1 MICFTRIP
9 LKDFIKKH
17 NPQEP
22 KKETIENFEKEINNL
37 LENAPK
43 QDDEEFQKNEINKF
57 LKNTYGY
64 DCNTYKKVDSA
75 IYVDGEVRVLIEVKA
90 LNNRNEFPKNR
101 ENPISK
107 AFCQMVLYF
116 LEEIEK
122 EKNNSLKH
130 TIICNAHEFFLFDCK
145 DLLFLKE
152 DKRIK
157 DFYKKCAKKEGTD
170 SSKPKFYKDLEQ
182 YLQEDFQGELRYTHF
197 NLSNY
202 DPKELPLIYQ
212 VLSQEV
218 LLKQRK
224 TLDANTLNKDFYEE
238 LLYILGLEEQNDKGK
253 ILIKPSRTQNSLS
266 AALKKKYENLD
277 DEEVMALLIA
287 WNNRILFLRL
297 LESLLISF
305 KHFEK
310 PFLTTENFKDFNAL
324 NTLFFEV
331 LAKKNSE
338 RSLNKE
344 DKILEKIPYLNS
356 SLFDQTPLELKGH
369 EIRLLENK
377 KLELY
382 QNSVLKKHE
391 NYQEKK
397 ELPLLKYLF
406 EFLRLYKFTTTPKDI
421 KDNTDTSESRLINPS
436 VLGLVFEKLNGYKE
450 GSFYTPSFITSYM
463 CKESI
468 TPIVLDKFN
477 AIYQWDCENL
487 KALREKIDRNFSNEK
502 AKEYLNT
509 LLTLRICDPAV
520 GSGHFLVSAL
530 NEMVLIAYE
539 LGLIAS
545 LYRHELRLENDEII
559 IHHAQTG
566 EIFNYKKPH
575 SENDPHHQ
583 IQKELFELKKD
594 IIENCL
600 FGVDI
605 NPNSCEIT
613 KLRLWIELLKYSYYI
628 FEKGKNTNNLETLPN
643 IDINIK
649 CANSLVSRFALK
661 DKALLKTEKNKNLEY
676 YIAEY
681 KELVKIYKD
690 PKILESLTRPI
701 KDSNAVR
708 KYAKERLYQELAQNP
723 NKDFKKALNDRIE
736 KIKEAFKLTLEPPQ
750 KELKFKKFLKEHLE
764 LYGKS
769 ILEEANDNGLELEA
783 LALEKKMAHEG
794 LFHDYTPYPKLDKTD
809 KVVGLEHFNR
819 YVLTSYKDLQDENER
834 YANALEWRFEFP
846 EVLNDE
852 GDFLGFDCIIGNPPY
867 IRQEHIKDLKPLLQ
881 KQYQDFYNSTADIYT
896 YFFALAYHLLK
907 EKGFNAFITSNKYAR
922 AKYGAK
928 LRELLL
934 KKTTLVSY
942 MELNALKVFESAAV
956 DTSIMSFI
964 KQTPPKES
972 DFEYYEP
979 TPNDKDD
986 LKSTP
991 HLPMKQNAL
1000 STESFIFANA
1010 TLLDLRDKI
1019 ESVGTPLKDWDIQIN
1034 YGIKTGANEAFIIP
1048 TEKREEILK
1057 NCDDAQKDER
1067 GMSERERTKEL
1078 IKPILRGKDIKR
1090 YSYEWADLWVI
1101 IAKFGSHEFLEVE
1114 YPTIYN
1120 HLLQYK
1126 DQLEQRGQCRYSRGP
1141 QNSNKPY
1148 PGQHHWLELDNNPKD
1163 SYLQDFEKEKIVY
1176 GEIVQEPRFYLDNG
1190 ECELGVFYAEATSF
1204 ILTGEHLRY
1213 LLGMLHSKLIT
1224 FAFKTFYAG
1233 GGLGES
1239 GYRYKKAFIERLP
1252 IPQITEKNQE
1262 LADKIT
1268 DGAKQILALKAKDP
1282 KANTQ
1287 GLEKEIDALVYQLY
1301 HLTDEEI
1308 KTIENGQ

>member
-1 MICFTRIP
+1 MIKFAHIP
-9 LKDFIKKH
+9 LKDFIKKY

-22 KKETIENFEKEINNL
+22 KKETIENFEKEINSL
-37 LENAPK
+37 LENAK
-43 QDDEEFQKNEINKF
+43 RQDDEEFQKNEINEF

-64 DCNTYKKVDSA
+64 KCNTNKKVDSA

-90 LNNRNEFPKNR
+90 LNNRNEFPKDR
-101 ENPISK
+101 ENPLSK
-107 AFCQMVLYF
+107 ALCQMVFYF
-116 LEEIEK
+116 LEEIEN
-122 EKNNSLKH
+122 NNSLKH
-130 TIICNAHEFFLFDCK
+130 AIICNMHEFFLFDCK

-157 DFYKKCAKKEGTD
+157 KLHKNCASKEGTD
-170 SSKPKFYKDLEQ
+170 HKTKRFYSDLEE
-182 YLQEDFQGELRYTHF
+182 YLKKDFEGELRYTHF
-197 NLSNY
+197 NLSSY
-202 DPKELPLIYQ
+202 DPKEELPLIYQ
-212 VLSQEV
+212 VLSHEV
-218 LLKQRK
+218 LLKQKK

-253 ILIKPSRTQNSLS
+253 ILIKPSHTKNSLS
-266 AALKKKYENLD
+266 DALKKCYNNLD

-297 LESLLISF
+297 LESLLFSF

-310 PFLTTENFKDFNAL
+310 TFLTTDNFKTFNDL

-331 LAKKNSE
+331 LAKKNNE
-338 RSLNKE
+338 RLKENKE
-344 DKILEKIPYLNS
+344 GEILGKIPYLNS
-356 SLFDQTPLELKGH
+356 SLFDKTPLELKGY
-369 EIRLLENK
+369 EIKLLDNK
-377 KLELY
+377 KLEIY
-382 QNSVLKKHE
+382 KNSVLKKHE
-391 NYQEKK
+391 DYQKQK
-397 ELPLLKYLF
+397 DLKPLPLLKYLF
-406 EFLRLYKFTTTPKDI
+406 EFLHAYDFTTTPKDI
-421 KDNTDTSESRLINPS
+421 KDNKNTSESCLINPS

-463 CKESI
+463 CSESI

-487 KALREKIDRNFSNEK
+487 EALKGKIDRNFSDQK

-509 LLTLRICDPAV
+509 LLTLRVCDPAV

-530 NEMVLIAYE
+530 NEMVLIAFK

-545 LYRHELRLENDEII
+545 LYRHSLRLENDEII
-559 IHHAQTG
+559 IQHTQTG
-566 EIFNYKKPH
+566 EVFNYTKAY
-575 SENDPHHQ
+575 SENDPHHH
-583 IQKELFELKKD
+583 IQKELFELKKS

-628 FEKGKNTNNLETLPN
+628 FEEGKNTNALETLPN

-649 CANSLVSRFALK
+649 CGNSLIFNFPLNSKLTIGQTLEFS
-661 DKALLKTEKNKNLEY
+661 KNLKAE
-676 YIAEY
+676 IKEY
-681 KELVKIYKD
+681 KNSVMFYKEGLGEKA
-690 PKILESLTRPI
+690 KILQNIAKLKSLIINYFIEQHQAKRHLKESLKAFISEYGDGIFDISTAFGMEMLKIARR
-701 KDSNAVR
+701 KDSNYKFVPTLTKKQPSPIGVEA
-708 KYAKERLYQELAQNP
+708 
-723 NKDFKKALNDRIE
+723 NKLLI
-736 KIKEAFKLTLEPPQ
+736 KIKECYETLEN
-750 KELKFKKFLKEHLE
+750 LKN
-764 LYGKS
+764 S
-769 ILEEANDNGLELEA
+769 
-783 LALEKKMAHEG
+783 
-794 LFHDYTPYPKLDKTD
+794 KT
-809 KVVGLEHFNR
+809 
-819 YVLTSYKDLQDENER
+819 
-834 YANALEWRFEFP
+834 LEWRFEFP
-846 EVLNDE
+846 EVLDDE

-867 IRQEHIKDLKPLLQ
+867 IRQEHIKDLKPLLE

-896 YFFALAYHLLK
+896 YFFALSYRLLK

-922 AKYGAK
+922 ARYGTK

-934 KKTTLVSY
+934 KTTIVSY

-972 DFEYYEP
+972 EFKYYEP

-986 LKSTP
+986 LKNTP
-991 HLPMKQNAL
+991 FLPMKQNAL

-1010 TLLDLRDKI
+1010 TLLDLRDKM

-1048 TEKREEILK
+1048 TEKREEILNACK
-1057 NCDDAQKDER
+1057 TQEER
-1067 GMSERERTKEL
+1067 KRTEAL

-1090 YSYEWADLWVI
+1090 YSYEWAGEWI
-1101 IAKFGSHEFLEVE
+1101 INTHNGYTSNLKSKIPPIDIEKYPATKVHLDAHWDTIATRCDQGDTPYHLRNCAYLE
-1114 YPTIYN
+1114 
-1120 HLLQYK
+1120 
-1126 DQLEQRGQCRYSRGP
+1126 
-1141 QNSNKPY
+1141 
-1148 PGQHHWLELDNNPKD
+1148 
-1163 SYLQDFEKEKIVY
+1163 DFEKEKIVY

-1190 ECELGVFYAEATSF
+1190 ECQLGYFYAEATSF
-1204 ILTGEHLRY
+1204 ILTGEHLCY

-1224 FAFKTFYAG
+1224 FAFKAFYAG

-1252 IPQITEKNQE
+1252 IPKITPQNQK
-1262 LADKIT
+1262 LAHKIT
-1268 DGAKQILALKAKDP
+1268 DCTEAILEAKEKDP

-1287 GLEKEIDALVYQLY
+1287 RLEKEIDALVYQLY
-1301 HLTDEEI
+1301 NLTDEEI
-1308 KTIENGQ
+1308 KIIEEGQEIKS

>member
-1 MICFTRIP
+1 MMSFTRIP
-9 LKDFIKKH
+9 LKDFIKKY

-22 KKETIENFEKEINNL
+22 KKETIENFEKEINSL
-37 LENAPK
+37 LENAPR

-57 LKNTYGY
+57 LKNAYGY

-101 ENPISK
+101 ENPLSK

-116 LEEIEK
+116 LEETE
-122 EKNNSLKH
+122 ENNSLKH
-130 TIICNAHEFFLFDCK
+130 AIICNVHEFFLFDCK
-145 DLLFLKE
+145 DFRALFQNH
-152 DKRIK
+152 KRITK
-157 DFYKKCAKKEGTD
+157 LHKNCAKKEGTD
-170 SSKPKFYKDLEQ
+170 PSTKRFYSDLEE
-182 YLQEDFQGELRYTHF
+182 YLKKDFQGELRYTYF
-197 NLSNY
+197 NLN
-202 DPKELPLIYQ
+202 DDFKELPLIYQ
-212 VLSQEV
+212 ALSQEV
-218 LLKQRK
+218 LLKQKK

-238 LLYILGLEEQNDKGK
+238 LLYILGLEEQNEKGK

-266 AALKKKYENLD
+266 AALKEKYKNLD

-305 KHFEK
+305 KHFGDR
-310 PFLTTENFKDFNAL
+310 FLTTENFKDFNAL

-338 RSLNKE
+338 RLKEIKE

-356 SLFDQTPLELKGH
+356 SLFDKTPLELKGY
-369 EIRLLENK
+369 EIKLLDNK
-377 KLELY
+377 KLEIY
-382 QNSVLKKHE
+382 KNSVLKKD
-391 NYQEKK
+391 NPKQEP
-397 ELPLLKYLF
+397 LPLLKYLF
-406 EFLRLYKFTTTPKDI
+406 EFLRVYDFTTTPKDI
-421 KDNTDTSESRLINPS
+421 KDNTNTSESRLINPS

-468 TPIVLDKFN
+468 TPIVRDKFN

-502 AKEYLNT
+502 AKECLNT

-545 LYRHELRLENDEII
+545 LYRHDLKLENDEII
-559 IHHAQTG
+559 IHTP
-566 EIFNYKKPH
+566 ENKVFNYTIPH
-575 SENDPHHQ
+575 SENDPHHH

-628 FEKGKNTNNLETLPN
+628 FEKGKNTNALETLPN

-649 CANSLVSRFALK
+649 CANSLISRFNLNDDLK
-661 DKALLKTEKNKNLEY
+661 KIPNIKQK
-676 YIAEY
+676 IQEY
-681 KELVKIYKD
+681 KDLVAQYKD
-690 PKILESLTRPI
+690 PNPLFPLNKADLINKIQDLKNTFSLTL
-701 KDSNAVR
+701 KDPKTKV
-708 KYAKERLYQELAQNP
+708 ELE
-723 NKDFKKALNDRIE
+723 KAIE
-736 KIKEAFKLTLEPPQ
+736 KHIKKYNDFALDDKSLLDGLNYFIPSLFGTPKLSPKEEEEAFAS
-750 KELKFKKFLKEHLE
+750 
-764 LYGKS
+764 YGR
-769 ILEEANDNGLELEA
+769 IRA
-783 LALEKKMAHEG
+783 LRK
-794 LFHDYTPYPKLDKTD
+794 KLDD
-809 KVVGLEHFNR
+809 ALSGRE
-819 YVLTSYKDLQDENER
+819 YQ
-834 YANALEWRFEFP
+834 NAFEWRFEFP

-881 KQYQDFYNSTADIYT
+881 KQYQDFYNSSSDIYT

-907 EKGFNAFITSNKYAR
+907 EKGFSAFITSNKYAR
-922 AKYGAK
+922 AKYGTK

-956 DTSIMSFI
+956 DTSIMNFI
-964 KQTPPKES
+964 KQPPPKES
-972 DFEYYEP
+972 VFNYYEP

-991 HLPMKQNAL
+991 YLTMKQNAL
-1000 STESFIFANA
+1000 STESFIFTNA
-1010 TLLDLRDKI
+1010 TLLDLREKI
-1019 ESVGTPLKDWDIQIN
+1019 EQSGTPLKDWDIQIN

-1048 TEKREEILK
+1048 TEKRDEILNACK
-1057 NCDDAQKDER
+1057 TQE
-1067 GMSERERTKEL
+1067 ERERTEGL

-1101 IAKFGSHEFLEVE
+1101 FIPWHFPNTGSPKDMEQNEKDFSIH
-1114 YPTIYN
+1114 YPIIYA
-1120 HLLQYK
+1120 HLLSHK
-1126 DQLEQRGQCRYSRGP
+1126 DELLKRNKDETGKRYEWYCLQR
-1141 QNSNKPY
+1141 
-1148 PGQHHWLELDNNPKD
+1148 WAA
-1163 SYLQDFEKEKIVY
+1163 SYYQDFEKEKIVY

-1190 ECELGVFYAEATSF
+1190 ECELGYFYAEATSF

-1252 IPQITEKNQE
+1252 IP
-1262 LADKIT
+1262 KIT
-1268 DGAKQILALKAKDP
+1268 ALVEQILALKEKDP

-1287 GLEKEIDALVYQLY
+1287 RLEKEIDALVYQLY

>member
-1 MICFTRIP
+1 MIRFARIP

-22 KKETIENFEKEINNL
+22 KKETIENFEKEINSL
-37 LENAPK
+37 LENAK
-43 QDDEEFQKNEINKF
+43 RKDDEEFQKNEINKF
-57 LKNTYGY
+57 LKNAYGY
-64 DCNTYKKVDSA
+64 DCNTYENVDSV
-75 IYVDGEVRVLIEVKA
+75 IYVDKEVRVLIEVKA
-90 LNNRNEFPKNR
+90 LDNKTEFPKNR
-101 ENPISK
+101 ENPLSK
-107 AFCQMVLYF
+107 AFCQMVFYF
-116 LEEIEK
+116 LKEIEN
-122 EKNNSLKH
+122 NNSLKH
-130 TIICNAHEFFLFDCK
+130 AIICNAHEFFLFDCK
-145 DLLFLKE
+145 DLLFLNE

-197 NLSNY
+197 NLS
-202 DPKELPLIYQ
+202 DDFKEFPLIYQ
-212 VLSQEV
+212 VLSHEV
-218 LLKQRK
+218 LLKQKK

-253 ILIKPSRTQNSLS
+253 ILIKPSRTKNSLS
-266 AALKKKYENLD
+266 DALKKKYNNLD

-305 KHFEK
+305 EHFEK

-338 RSLNKE
+338 RLKEIKE
-344 DKILEKIPYLNS
+344 DKILGKIPYLNS
-356 SLFDQTPLELKGH
+356 SLFDKTPLELKGH
-369 EIRLLENK
+369 EIKWLDNYSLEIYPK
-377 KLELY
+377 
-382 QNSVLKKHE
+382 SVLKKDKRYK
-391 NYQEKK
+391 NKK
-397 ELPLLKYLF
+397 DLPLLEYLF
-406 EFLRLYKFTTTPKDI
+406 EFLHAYKFTTTPKDI
-421 KDNTDTSESRLINPS
+421 KDNTDTSESGLINPS

-477 AIYQWDCENL
+477 QKYNIECEKL
-487 KALREKIDRNFSNEK
+487 KELKNYLKNDSYKEDKR
-502 AKEYLNT
+502 KEYLQL
-509 LLTLRICDPAV
+509 LLTLRVCDPAV

-530 NEMVLIAYE
+530 NEMVWIAYE

-545 LYRHELRLENDEII
+545 LHRYDLKLENDEII
-559 IHHAQTG
+559 IHHAPTG

-583 IQKELFELKKD
+583 IQKELFELKKS

-628 FEKGKNTNNLETLPN
+628 FEKGKNTNALETLPN

-649 CANSLVSRFALK
+649 CANSLISRFNLNDDLK
-661 DKALLKTEKNKNLEY
+661 KIPNIKKK
-676 YIAEY
+676 IQEY
-681 KELVKIYKD
+681 KDLVAQYKD
-690 PKILESLTRPI
+690 PNPLYPLNKTDLINKIQDLKNTFSLTL
-701 KDSNAVR
+701 KDPKTKA
-708 KYAKERLYQELAQNP
+708 ELE
-723 NKDFKKALNDRIE
+723 KAIE
-736 KIKEAFKLTLEPPQ
+736 KHIKKYNFFALDDKSLLDGLNYFIPNLFGTLKLSPKEEEEAFAS
-750 KELKFKKFLKEHLE
+750 
-764 LYGKS
+764 YGR
-769 ILEEANDNGLELEA
+769 IRA
-783 LALEKKMAHEG
+783 LRK
-794 LFHDYTPYPKLDKTD
+794 KLDD
-809 KVVGLEHFNR
+809 ALSDRE
-819 YVLTSYKDLQDENER
+819 YQ
-834 YANALEWRFEFP
+834 NAFEWRFEFP
-846 EVLNDE
+846 EVLDDE

-867 IRQEHIKDLKPLLQ
+867 IRQEQIKDLKPLLE

-896 YFFALAYHLLK
+896 YFFALSFHLLK
-907 EKGFNAFITSNKYAR
+907 EKGFSAFITSNKYAR

-928 LRELLL
+928 LREWLL
-934 KKTTLVSY
+934 KKTTIVSY
-942 MELNALKVFESAAV
+942 MELNALKVFESATV
-956 DTSIMSFI
+956 DTSIISFI

-972 DFEYYEP
+972 SFNYYEP

-991 HLPMKQNAL
+991 YLLMKQNTL

-1010 TLLDLRDKI
+1010 ALLDLRDKI
-1019 ESVGTPLKDWDIQIN
+1019 ESIGTPLKDWDIQI
-1034 YGIKTGANEAFIIP
+1034 YRGILTGANEAFIIT
-1048 TEKREEILK
+1048 TEKRDAILNACKTQEERK
-1057 NCDDAQKDER
+1057 
-1067 GMSERERTKEL
+1067 RTEAL

-1090 YSYEWADLWVI
+1090 YSYEWADLWLI
-1101 IAKFGSHEFLEVE
+1101 NTHNGYTSNLKSKIPPIDIEKYPATKAHLDSHYDTIATRCDQGDTPYHLRNCAYLE
-1114 YPTIYN
+1114 
-1120 HLLQYK
+1120 
-1126 DQLEQRGQCRYSRGP
+1126 
-1141 QNSNKPY
+1141 
-1148 PGQHHWLELDNNPKD
+1148 
-1163 SYLQDFEKEKIVY
+1163 DFEKEKIVY

-1190 ECELGVFYAEATSF
+1190 ECELGYFYAEATSF

-1268 DGAKQILALKAKDP
+1268 DGAKQILALKEKDP

-1287 GLEKEIDALVYQLY
+1287 KLEKEIDALVYQFY

-1308 KTIENGQ
+1308 KIIENGQ

>member
-1 MICFTRIP
+1 MIRFTHIS

-22 KKETIENFEKEINNL
+22 KKETIENFEKEINSL
-37 LENAPK
+37 LENAK
-43 QDDEEFQKNEINKF
+43 GQDYEESQKSKINEF
-57 LKNTYGY
+57 LKNTYSYEY
-64 DCNTYKKVDSA
+64 DIYEKVDSA
-75 IYVDGEVRVLIEVKA
+75 IYVDGKVWVLIEVKA
-90 LNNRNEFPKNR
+90 LNNRNEFPKDR
-101 ENPISK
+101 ENPLSK
-107 AFCQMVLYF
+107 AFCQMVFYF
-116 LEEIEK
+116 LNAIEN
-122 EKNNSLKH
+122 NNSLKH
-130 TIICNAHEFFLFDCK
+130 AIICNAHEFFLFDCK
-145 DLLFLKE
+145 DLLFLSK
-152 DKRIK
+152 DKRITK
-157 DFYKKCAKKEGTD
+157 LHEDCTKKEGTD
-170 SSKPKFYKDLEQ
+170 PSTKRFYSDLEE
-182 YLQEDFQGELRYTHF
+182 YLKKDFEGELPYTHF
-197 NLSNY
+197 NLSSY

-212 VLSQEV
+212 VLSHEV
-218 LLKQRK
+218 LLKQKK

-266 AALKKKYENLD
+266 DALKEQYTDLD

-305 KHFEK
+305 KHFENEK
-310 PFLTTENFKDFNAL
+310 PFLTTENFENFNDL

-344 DKILEKIPYLNS
+344 DKILDKIPYLNS
-356 SLFDQTPLELKGH
+356 SLFDKTPLELKGH
-369 EIRLLENK
+369 EIKLLDNK
-377 KLELY
+377 KLEIY
-382 QNSVLKKHE
+382 KNSVLKKHD
-391 NYQEKK
+391 YQKEKD
-397 ELPLLKYLF
+397 LPLLKYLF
-406 EFLRLYKFTTTPKDI
+406 EFLRVYKFTTTPKDI
-421 KDNTDTSESRLINPS
+421 KDNTDTSESYLINPS

-487 KALREKIDRNFSNEK
+487 KALREKIDRNFSAQK
-502 AKEYLNT
+502 AKEYLQL
-509 LLTLRICDPAV
+509 LLTLRVCDPAV

-530 NEMVLIAYE
+530 NEMVLIAYK

-559 IHHAQTG
+559 IHTP
-566 EIFNYKKPH
+566 ENKVFNYTIPH

-628 FEKGKNTNNLETLPN
+628 FENGKNTNNLETLPN

-649 CANSLVSRFALK
+649 CANSLISRFNLNDDLK
-661 DKALLKTEKNKNLEY
+661 KIPNIKQK
-676 YIAEY
+676 IQEY
-681 KELVKIYKD
+681 KDLVAQYKD
-690 PKILESLTRPI
+690 PNPLYPLNKQDLINKIQDLKNTFSLTL
-701 KDSNAVR
+701 KDPKTKA
-708 KYAKERLYQELAQNP
+708 ELE
-723 NKDFKKALNDRIE
+723 KAIE
-736 KIKEAFKLTLEPPQ
+736 KHIKKYNFFALDDKSLLDGLDYVIPSLFGTPKLSPKEEEEAFAS
-750 KELKFKKFLKEHLE
+750 
-764 LYGKS
+764 YGR
-769 ILEEANDNGLELEA
+769 IRA
-783 LALEKKMAHEG
+783 LRK
-794 LFHDYTPYPKLDKTD
+794 KLDD
-809 KVVGLEHFNR
+809 ALSGRE
-819 YVLTSYKDLQDENER
+819 YQ
-834 YANALEWRFEFP
+834 NAFEWRFEFP
-846 EVLNDE
+846 EVLDDE
-852 GDFLGFDCIIGNPPY
+852 GDFSGFDCIIGNPPY

-881 KQYQDFYNSTADIYT
+881 KQYQDFYNSSSDIYT

-907 EKGFNAFITSNKYAR
+907 EKGFSAFITSNKYAR

-942 MELNALKVFESAAV
+942 MELNALKVFESATV
-956 DTSIMSFI
+956 DTSIIHFI
-964 KQTPPKES
+964 KQPPLKES
-972 DFEYYEP
+972 VFNYYEP
-979 TPNDKDD
+979 TENDKDD

-991 HLPMKQNAL
+991 HLSMKQNAL
-1000 STESFIFANA
+1000 STESFIFANT

-1019 ESVGTPLKDWDIQIN
+1019 ENIGTPLKDWGIQI
-1034 YGIKTGANEAFIIP
+1034 YRGILTGANEAFIIP
-1048 TEKREEILK
+1048 TEKRDAILNACK
-1057 NCDDAQKDER
+1057 TQE
-1067 GMSERERTKEL
+1067 ERERTEGL

-1090 YSYEWADLWVI
+1090 YSYEWAHLWVI
-1101 IAKFGSHEFLEVE
+1101 NTHNGYTSATKSKIPPIDIEKYPATKAHLDSHYDTIATRCDQGDTPYHLRNCAYLE
-1114 YPTIYN
+1114 
-1120 HLLQYK
+1120 
-1126 DQLEQRGQCRYSRGP
+1126 
-1141 QNSNKPY
+1141 
-1148 PGQHHWLELDNNPKD
+1148 
-1163 SYLQDFEKEKIVY
+1163 DFEKEKIVY
-1176 GEIVQEPRFYLDNG
+1176 PCIMAKEPCFVYEEKG
-1190 ECELGVFYAEATSF
+1190 FYAPAPAN
-1204 ILTGEHLRY
+1204 IITGDKIEIKY
-1213 LLGMLHSKLIT
+1213 ITALLNSKCIY
-1224 FAFKTFYAG
+1224 FAMRKFYMG
-1233 GGLGES
+1233 GGIEGEL
-1239 GYRYKKAFIERLP
+1239 KTNNLEKIP
-1252 IPQITEKNQE
+1252 IPKITPKNQE

-1268 DGAKQILALKAKDP
+1268 ALVDKILQAKAKDP

-1301 HLTDEEI
+1301 NLTDEEI

>member
-1 MICFTRIP
+1 MDYKKLDLPNTNYPNKEQLKAFETAFNAFLETNPQENENHHNDAFNDLLKGVFKYKVKPTEKIDSAILNENNEVEVIIEFKALKNPNEFIKKGDLNVKAFHESLLYYLTEREEGNNNLKHLILATIKELYIIDANEFEVFNKDKEIKKAFENCHDKKGNDSRTKAFYDACQKRLNELDHSLKYHYIP
-9 LKDFIKKH
+9 LK
-17 NPQEP
+17 
-22 KKETIENFEKEINNL
+22 KENL
-37 LENAPK
+37 A
-43 QDDEEFQKNEINKF
+43 
-57 LKNTYGY
+57 
-64 DCNTYKKVDSA
+64 
-75 IYVDGEVRVLIEVKA
+75 
-90 LNNRNEFPKNR
+90 
-101 ENPISK
+101 
-107 AFCQMVLYF
+107 
-116 LEEIEK
+116 
-122 EKNNSLKH
+122 
-130 TIICNAHEFFLFDCK
+130 
-145 DLLFLKE
+145 
-152 DKRIK
+152 
-157 DFYKKCAKKEGTD
+157 
-170 SSKPKFYKDLEQ
+170 
-182 YLQEDFQGELRYTHF
+182 
-197 NLSNY
+197 
-202 DPKELPLIYQ
+202 LIYQ
-212 VLSQEV
+212 ALSPNF
-218 LLKQRK
+218 LLKIPK
-224 TLDANTLNKDFYEE
+224 YSDANTLNKDFYEE
-238 LLYILGLEEQNDKGK
+238 LLYILGLEEKNEKGK

-266 AALKKKYENLD
+266 DALKCSYNNLD

-310 PFLTTENFKDFNAL
+310 PFLTTENFKTFNAL

-356 SLFDQTPLELKGH
+356 SLFDKTPLELKGY
-369 EIRLLENK
+369 EIKLLDNK
-377 KLELY
+377 KLEIY
-382 QNSVLKKHE
+382 KNSVLKKHE
-391 NYQEKK
+391 DYLKEKA
-397 ELPLLKYLF
+397 LPLLKYLF
-406 EFLRLYKFTTTPKDI
+406 EFLRVYDFTTTPKDI
-421 KDNTDTSESRLINPS
+421 KDNQNTSESRLINPS

-468 TPIVLDKFN
+468 KTIVLDKFN
-477 AIYQWDCENL
+477 QTYKIECDNL
-487 KALREKIDRNFSNEK
+487 KELKNYLKNSYKEDKR
-502 AKEYLNT
+502 KEYLQL
-509 LLTLRICDPAV
+509 LLTLRVCDPAV

-530 NEMVLIAYE
+530 NEMVWIAYK

-545 LYRHELRLENDEII
+545 LYRHDLKLENDEII
-559 IHHAQTG
+559 IHTP
-566 EIFNYKKPH
+566 ENKIFNYTIPH
-575 SENDPHHQ
+575 SENDPHHH

-628 FEKGKNTNNLETLPN
+628 FEKGKNTNALETLPN

-649 CANSLVSRFALK
+649 CGNSLISRFALK

-769 ILEEANDNGLELEA
+769 ILEEIDYNGLELEA

-809 KVVGLEHFNR
+809 KVVGLEHFNL

-896 YFFALAYHLLK
+896 YFFALSFHLLK
-907 EKGFNAFITSNKYAR
+907 EKGFSAFITSNKYAR

-928 LRELLL
+928 LREWLL
-934 KKTTLVSY
+934 KKTTIVSY
-942 MELNALKVFESAAV
+942 MELNALKVFESATV
-956 DTSIMSFI
+956 DTSIMNFI

-972 DFEYYEP
+972 DFKYYEP
-979 TPNDKDD
+979 TENDKDD
-986 LKSTP
+986 LKNAHS
-991 HLPMKQNAL
+991 LLMKQNAL

-1010 TLLDLRDKI
+1010 ALLDLRDKI
-1019 ESVGTPLKDWDIQIN
+1019 ESVGTPLRDWDIQIN

-1048 TEKREEILK
+1048 TEKRDAILNACK
-1057 NCDDAQKDER
+1057 TQE
-1067 GMSERERTKEL
+1067 ERERTERL

-1090 YSYEWADLWVI
+1090 YSYEWAHLWVI
-1101 IAKFGSHEFLEVE
+1101 NTHNGYTSALKSKIPPIDIEKYPATKAYLDSHLDTIVTRCDQGDTPYHLRNCAYLE
-1114 YPTIYN
+1114 
-1120 HLLQYK
+1120 
-1126 DQLEQRGQCRYSRGP
+1126 
-1141 QNSNKPY
+1141 
-1148 PGQHHWLELDNNPKD
+1148 
-1163 SYLQDFEKEKIVY
+1163 DFEKEKIVY

-1190 ECELGVFYAEATSF
+1190 ECELGYFYAEATSF

-1252 IPQITEKNQE
+1252 IPQITPKNQE
-1262 LADKIT
+1262 LAHKIT
-1268 DGAKQILALKAKDP
+1268 DGAKQILALKEKDP

-1287 GLEKEIDALVYQLY
+1287 KLEKEIDALVYQLY

-1308 KTIENGQ
+1308 KIIENGQ

>member
-1 MICFTRIP
+1 MMSFTRIL
-9 LKDFIKKH
+9 LKDFIKKY
-17 NPQEP
+17 NPP
-22 KKETIENFEKEINNL
+22 TPTTETIEKFEKEINSL
-37 LENAPK
+37 LENAPR
-43 QDDEEFQKNEINKF
+43 QDDEEFQKNEINSF

-64 DCNTYKKVDSA
+64 RCNTHKKVDSA
-75 IYVDGEVRVLIEVKA
+75 IYVDKEVQVLIEVKA
-90 LNNRNEFPKNR
+90 LNKKTEFPKNK
-101 ENPISK
+101 ENPLSK

-116 LEEIEK
+116 LEERKK

-145 DLLFLKE
+145 DLLFLNE

-157 DFYKKCAKKEGTD
+157 KFYKNYAQKEGTD
-170 SSKPKFYKDLEQ
+170 SSKPQFYEDLEQ
-182 YLQEDFQGELRYTHF
+182 YLKEDFQGKLRYAYF
-197 NLSNY
+197 NLN
-202 DPKELPLIYQ
+202 DDFKELPLIYQ

-218 LLKQRK
+218 LLKQKK

-238 LLYILGLEEQNDKGK
+238 LLYILGLEEKNEKGK
-253 ILIKPSRTQNSLS
+253 TLIKPSRTQNSLS
-266 AALKKKYENLD
+266 YALKEQYKNLD

-305 KHFEK
+305 EHFEK
-310 PFLTTENFKDFNAL
+310 EKSFLTTDNFKDFNAL

-331 LAKKNSE
+331 LAKKNNERLSE
-338 RSLNKE
+338 IKE
-344 DKILEKIPYLNS
+344 DKILQKIPYLNS
-356 SLFDQTPLELKGH
+356 SLFDKTPLELKGH
-369 EIRLLENK
+369 EIKSLDNYPLEIYPK
-377 KLELY
+377 
-382 QNSVLKKHE
+382 SVLKKHE
-391 NYQEKK
+391 DYQKEKA
-397 ELPLLKYLF
+397 LPLLEYLF
-406 EFLRLYKFTTTPKDI
+406 EFLRLYDFTTTPKDI
-421 KDNTDTSESRLINPS
+421 KDNINTSESCLINPS

-477 AIYQWDCENL
+477 QTYKIECDNL
-487 KALREKIDRNFSNEK
+487 KELKNYLKSYKEDKR
-502 AKEYLNT
+502 KEYLQL
-509 LLTLRICDPAV
+509 LLTLRVCDPAV

-545 LYRHELRLENDEII
+545 LYACDLRLENDEII
-559 IHHAQTG
+559 IHTP
-566 EIFNYKKPH
+566 ENKIFNYTIPLR
-575 SENDPHHQ
+575 ENDPHHQ

-649 CANSLVSRFALK
+649 CGNSLISRFNLNDDLK
-661 DKALLKTEKNKNLEY
+661 KIPNIKKK
-676 YIAEY
+676 IQEY
-681 KELVKIYKD
+681 KDLVAQYKD
-690 PKILESLTRPI
+690 PNPLYPLNKQDLINKIQDLKNTFSLTL
-701 KDSNAVR
+701 KDPKTKA
-708 KYAKERLYQELAQNP
+708 ELE
-723 NKDFKKALNDRIE
+723 KAIE
-736 KIKEAFKLTLEPPQ
+736 KHIKKYNFFALDDKSLLDGLDMGVRVKNLFGTPKLSPKEEEEAFAS
-750 KELKFKKFLKEHLE
+750 
-764 LYGKS
+764 YGR
-769 ILEEANDNGLELEA
+769 IRA
-783 LALEKKMAHEG
+783 LRK
-794 LFHDYTPYPKLDKTD
+794 KLDD
-809 KVVGLEHFNR
+809 ALSGGE
-819 YVLTSYKDLQDENER
+819 YQ
-834 YANALEWRFEFP
+834 NAFEWRFEFP

-867 IRQEHIKDLKPLLQ
+867 IRQEQIKDIKPLLE
-881 KQYQDFYNSTADIYT
+881 KQYQNFYNSTADIYT
-896 YFFALAYHLLK
+896 YFFALSYHLLK

-928 LRELLL
+928 LRGLLL

-956 DTSIMSFI
+956 DTSIIHFI
-964 KQTPPKES
+964 KQAPLKES
-972 DFEYYEP
+972 DFKYYEP
-979 TPNDKDD
+979 TENNKEN
-986 LKSTP
+986 LKNTP
-991 HLPMKQNAL
+991 SFLMRQNAL
-1000 STESFIFANA
+1000 STESFIFANT

-1019 ESVGTPLKDWDIQIN
+1019 ESVGTPLKDWNIQI
-1034 YGIKTGANEAFIIP
+1034 YRGILTGANEAFIIP
-1048 TEKREEILK
+1048 TEKRDEILK
-1057 NCDDAQKDER
+1057 NCDDLQKDER
-1067 GMSERERTKEL
+1067 GMSERERTIEL

-1090 YSYEWADLWVI
+1090 YSYEWAGEWVI
-1101 IAKFGSHEFLEVE
+1101 NTHNGYTSAFKSKIPPIDIEKYPALKAHLDSHHDAIVTRSDQGDTPYHLRNCAYLE
-1114 YPTIYN
+1114 
-1120 HLLQYK
+1120 
-1126 DQLEQRGQCRYSRGP
+1126 
-1141 QNSNKPY
+1141 
-1148 PGQHHWLELDNNPKD
+1148 
-1163 SYLQDFEKEKIVY
+1163 DFEKEKIVY

-1190 ECELGVFYAEATSF
+1190 ECGLGYFYAEATSF

-1252 IPQITEKNQE
+1252 IPKITEKNQE
-1262 LADKIT
+1262 LADKIIALV
-1268 DGAKQILALKAKDP
+1268 DKILQAKEKDP

-1287 GLEKEIDALVYQLY
+1287 ELEKEIDALVYQLY

>member
-1 MICFTRIP
+1 MDYKKLDLPNTNYPSKEQLEAFKTAFDAFLETNPQENENHQNDAFNDLLKGVFKYKVKPTKRIDSAILNDNDKVEVIIEFKALKNPNEFIKKGDLNVKAFHESLLYYLTERKNGNNNLKRLILATIKELYIIDANEFEVFNKDKEIENAFKNCHDRKGNDTRTEAFYDACQKRLNELDRSLKYHHIP
-9 LKDFIKKH
+9 LK
-17 NPQEP
+17 
-22 KKETIENFEKEINNL
+22 KENL
-37 LENAPK
+37 A
-43 QDDEEFQKNEINKF
+43 
-57 LKNTYGY
+57 
-64 DCNTYKKVDSA
+64 
-75 IYVDGEVRVLIEVKA
+75 
-90 LNNRNEFPKNR
+90 
-101 ENPISK
+101 
-107 AFCQMVLYF
+107 
-116 LEEIEK
+116 
-122 EKNNSLKH
+122 
-130 TIICNAHEFFLFDCK
+130 
-145 DLLFLKE
+145 
-152 DKRIK
+152 
-157 DFYKKCAKKEGTD
+157 
-170 SSKPKFYKDLEQ
+170 
-182 YLQEDFQGELRYTHF
+182 
-197 NLSNY
+197 
-202 DPKELPLIYQ
+202 LIYQ
-212 VLSQEV
+212 ALSPNF
-218 LLKQRK
+218 LLKIPK
-224 TLDANTLNKDFYEE
+224 YSDANTLNKDFYEE
-238 LLYILGLEEQNDKGK
+238 LLYILGLEEQNEKGK
-253 ILIKPSRTQNSLS
+253 ILIKPSRTKNSLS
-266 AALKKKYENLD
+266 DALKGSYNNLD

-305 KHFEK
+305 NHFEN
-310 PFLTTENFKDFNAL
+310 PFLTTENFNDFNAL

-338 RSLNKE
+338 RLKEIKE
-344 DKILEKIPYLNS
+344 DKILQKIPYLNS
-356 SLFDQTPLELKGH
+356 SLFDQTPLESKGH
-369 EIRLLENK
+369 EIKLLNNK
-377 KLELY
+377 PLEIY
-382 QNSVLKKHE
+382 PKSVLKKHE
-391 NYQEKK
+391 EYQKQK
-397 ELPLLKYLF
+397 DWTLLEYLF
-406 EFLRLYKFTTTPKDI
+406 EFLRLYDFTTTPKDI
-421 KDNTDTSESRLINPS
+421 KDNQNKSESRLINPS

-477 AIYQWDCENL
+477 QTYKIECEKLTEL
-487 KALREKIDRNFSNEK
+487 KNYLKNSYKENKR
-502 AKEYLNT
+502 KEYLQL

-559 IHHAQTG
+559 IHTP
-566 EIFNYKKPH
+566 EDKVFKYTIPH

-628 FEKGKNTNNLETLPN
+628 FEESKNTNNLETLPN

-649 CANSLVSRFALK
+649 CANSLISRFALK
-661 DKALLKTEKNKNLEY
+661 DKALLKNEKNKNLEY

-690 PKILESLTRPI
+690 PKILETLTRPI

-794 LFHDYTPYPKLDKTD
+794 LFHDYTPYPKLDKSD

-846 EVLNDE
+846 EVLDDE

-867 IRQEHIKDLKPLLQ
+867 IRQEHIKDLKPLLA
-881 KQYQDFYNSTADIYT
+881 KQYQDFYNSSSDIYT
-896 YFFALAYHLLK
+896 YFFALALNLLK

-928 LRELLL
+928 LREWLL
-934 KKTTLVSY
+934 KKTTIVSY
-942 MELNALKVFESAAV
+942 MELNALKVFESATV
-956 DTSIMSFI
+956 DTSIIHFI
-964 KQTPPKES
+964 KQPPLKES
-972 DFEYYEP
+972 VFNYYEP
-979 TPNDKDD
+979 TPNDKEN
-986 LKSTP
+986 LKNTP
-991 HLPMKQNAL
+991 SLLMRQNAL

-1019 ESVGTPLKDWDIQIN
+1019 ESIGTPLKDWDIQIN

-1048 TEKREEILK
+1048 TEKRDAILK
-1057 NCDDAQKDER
+1057 NCDDLQKDEK
-1067 GMSERERTKEL
+1067 GMSERERTIEL

-1090 YSYEWADLWVI
+1090 YSYEWAHLWVI
-1101 IAKFGSHEFLEVE
+1101 NTHNGYTSAPKSKIPPIDIEKYPATKAHLDAHYDTIATRCDQGDTPYHLRNCAYLE
-1114 YPTIYN
+1114 
-1120 HLLQYK
+1120 
-1126 DQLEQRGQCRYSRGP
+1126 
-1141 QNSNKPY
+1141 
-1148 PGQHHWLELDNNPKD
+1148 
-1163 SYLQDFEKEKIVY
+1163 DFEKEKIVY
-1176 GEIVQEPRFYLDNG
+1176 PCIMAKEPCFVYEEKG
-1190 ECELGVFYAEATSF
+1190 FYAPAPAN
-1204 ILTGEHLRY
+1204 IITGDKIEIKY
-1213 LLGMLHSKLIT
+1213 ITALLNSKCIY
-1224 FAFKTFYAG
+1224 FAMRKFYMG
-1233 GGLGES
+1233 GGIEGEL
-1239 GYRYKKAFIERLP
+1239 KTNNLEKIP
-1252 IPQITEKNQE
+1252 IPKITEKNQE

-1268 DGAKQILALKAKDP
+1268 DCAEQILKSKEKDP

-1287 GLEKEIDALVYQLY
+1287 ELEKEIDALVYQLY

-1308 KTIENGQ
+1308 KIIEDGQ

>member
-1 MICFTRIP
+1 MDYKKLDLPNTNYPNQEQLKAFETAFNAFLETNQQENENHHNDAFNDLLKGVFKYKVKPTKKIDSAILNENNKVEVIIEFKALKNPNEFIKKGDLNVKAFHESLLYYLTERKEGNNNLKHLILATIKELYIIDADEFEVFNKDKEIQKAFENCHDKKGNDPRTKAFYDACQKRLNELDRSLKYHHIP
-9 LKDFIKKH
+9 LK
-17 NPQEP
+17 
-22 KKETIENFEKEINNL
+22 KENL
-37 LENAPK
+37 A
-43 QDDEEFQKNEINKF
+43 
-57 LKNTYGY
+57 
-64 DCNTYKKVDSA
+64 
-75 IYVDGEVRVLIEVKA
+75 
-90 LNNRNEFPKNR
+90 
-101 ENPISK
+101 
-107 AFCQMVLYF
+107 
-116 LEEIEK
+116 
-122 EKNNSLKH
+122 
-130 TIICNAHEFFLFDCK
+130 
-145 DLLFLKE
+145 
-152 DKRIK
+152 
-157 DFYKKCAKKEGTD
+157 
-170 SSKPKFYKDLEQ
+170 
-182 YLQEDFQGELRYTHF
+182 
-197 NLSNY
+197 
-202 DPKELPLIYQ
+202 LIYQ
-212 VLSQEV
+212 ALSPNF
-218 LLKQRK
+218 LLKIPK
-224 TLDANTLNKDFYEE
+224 YSDANTLNKDFYEE

-266 AALKKKYENLD
+266 GALKGSYNNLD

-310 PFLTTENFKDFNAL
+310 SFLTTENFTDFNAL

-338 RSLNKE
+338 RLPEIKQ

-356 SLFDQTPLELKGH
+356 SLFDKTPLELKGY
-369 EIRLLENK
+369 EIKLLDNK
-377 KLELY
+377 KLEIY
-382 QNSVLKKHE
+382 KNSVLKKD
-391 NYQEKK
+391 NPKQEP
-397 ELPLLKYLF
+397 LPLLKYLF
-406 EFLRLYKFTTTPKDI
+406 AFLRVYDFTTTPKDI
-421 KDNTDTSESRLINPS
+421 KDNQNKSESRLINPS

-477 AIYQWDCENL
+477 ATYQWNCENL

-509 LLTLRICDPAV
+509 LLTLRVCDPAV

-545 LYRHELRLENDEII
+545 LYRYDLKLENDEII
-559 IHHAQTG
+559 IHTP
-566 EIFNYKKPH
+566 EDKVFKYTIPH

-649 CANSLVSRFALK
+649 CGNSLISRFALK

-690 PKILESLTRPI
+690 PKILETLTHPI
-701 KDSNAVR
+701 KDSHAVR

-736 KIKEAFKLTLEPPQ
+736 KIKEAFKLTLEPPP

-846 EVLNDE
+846 EVLDDE
-852 GDFLGFDCIIGNPPY
+852 GNFLGFDCIIGNPPY

-881 KQYQDFYNSTADIYT
+881 KQYQDFYNSSSDIYT

-934 KKTTLVSY
+934 KKTTITSY
-942 MELNALKVFESAAV
+942 MELNALKVFESATV
-956 DTSIMSFI
+956 DTSIISFI
-964 KQTPPKES
+964 KQAPLKES
-972 DFEYYEP
+972 VFNYYEP
-979 TPNDKDD
+979 TENNKEN

-991 HLPMKQNAL
+991 HLSMKQNAL

-1048 TEKREEILK
+1048 TEKRDEILK
-1057 NCDDAQKDER
+1057 NCDDVQKDER
-1067 GMSERERTKEL
+1067 GMSERERTIEL

-1090 YSYEWADLWVI
+1090 YSYEWAGEWVI
-1101 IAKFGSHEFLEVE
+1101 NTHNGYTSAPKSKIPPIDIEE
-1114 YPTIYN
+1114 YPAIKA
-1120 HLLQYK
+1120 HLDAHYDAIATRC
-1126 DQLEQRGQCRYSRGP
+1126 DQGDTPYHLRNCAYLE
-1141 QNSNKPY
+1141 
-1148 PGQHHWLELDNNPKD
+1148 
-1163 SYLQDFEKEKIVY
+1163 DFEKEKIVY

-1190 ECELGVFYAEATSF
+1190 ECELGYFYAEATSF

-1252 IPQITEKNQE
+1252 IPKITEKNQE

-1268 DGAKQILALKAKDP
+1268 ALVEQILQSKEKDP

-1287 GLEKEIDALVYQLY
+1287 ELEQEIDALVYQLY

-1308 KTIENGQ
+1308 KIIENGQ

>member
-1 MICFTRIP
+1 MIKFAHIP
-9 LKDFIKKH
+9 LKDFIKKY

-22 KKETIENFEKEINNL
+22 KKETIENFEKEINSL
-37 LENAPK
+37 LENAPR

-57 LKNTYGY
+57 LKNAYGY
-64 DCNTYKKVDSA
+64 DCNTNKKVDSA
-75 IYVDGEVRVLIEVKA
+75 IYVDEEVQVLIEVKA

-101 ENPISK
+101 ENPLSK
-107 AFCQMVLYF
+107 AFCQMVFYF
-116 LEEIEK
+116 LNAIEN
-122 EKNNSLKH
+122 NNSLKH
-130 TIICNAHEFFLFDCK
+130 AIICNAHEFFLFDCEDFCALFQNDKKIKKLHK
-145 DLLFLKE
+145 D
-152 DKRIK
+152 
-157 DFYKKCAKKEGTD
+157 CAKKEGTD
-170 SSKPKFYKDLEQ
+170 PSTKRFYSDLEE
-182 YLQEDFQGELRYTHF
+182 YLKKDFKGELPYTHF
-197 NLSNY
+197 NLNSD

-212 VLSQEV
+212 VLSHEV

-253 ILIKPSRTQNSLS
+253 ILIKQSLTENSLS
-266 AALKKKYENLD
+266 DALKKKYNNLD

-297 LESLLISF
+297 LESLLNSF
-305 KHFEK
+305 KHFDKES
-310 PFLTTENFKDFNAL
+310 FLTIENFTNFNAL
-324 NTLFFEV
+324 DNLFFEV
-331 LAKKNSE
+331 LAKKNNE
-338 RSLNKE
+338 RLKEIKE
-344 DKILEKIPYLNS
+344 DKILGKIPYLNS
-356 SLFDQTPLELKGH
+356 SLFDKTPLELKGY
-369 EIRLLENK
+369 EIKSLDNKSLEIYPKSVFK
-377 KLELY
+377 KD
-382 QNSVLKKHE
+382 KD
-391 NYQEKK
+391 YQEKK
-397 ELPLLKYLF
+397 DLPLLEYLF
-406 EFLRLYKFTTTPKDI
+406 KFLHAYDFTTTPKDI
-421 KDNTDTSESRLINPS
+421 KDNKNTSESCLINPS

-463 CKESI
+463 CSESI

-477 AIYQWDCENL
+477 QEYNIECEKLEEL
-487 KALREKIDRNFSNEK
+487 KNYLKNNYNYKEDKR
-502 AKEYLNT
+502 KEYLQ
-509 LLTLRICDPAV
+509 LLLALRICDPAV

-530 NEMVLIAYE
+530 NEMVRVAYE
-539 LGLIAS
+539 LGLITS
-545 LYRHELRLENDEII
+545 LPLDATLELENDEILI
-559 IHHAQTG
+559 KISNKPF
-566 EIFNYKKPH
+566 IYKHPS
-575 SENDPHHQ
+575 SEKEQSHQ
-583 IQKELFELKKD
+583 IQKELFELKKS

-628 FEKGKNTNNLETLPN
+628 FEEGKNTNALETLPN

-649 CANSLVSRFALK
+649 CGNSLISRFALK
-661 DKALLKTEKNKNLEY
+661 DKALLKSEKNQNLKY
-676 YIAEY
+676 SIAEY
-681 KELVKIYKD
+681 KELVKIYKN
-690 PKILESLTRPI
+690 PKILETLTHPI
-701 KDSNAVR
+701 KDSDAVG
-708 KYAKERLYQELAQNP
+708 KYAKERLYQELKQNP
-723 NKDFKKALNDRIE
+723 NQDFKKALNDRIE
-736 KIKEAFKLTLEPPQ
+736 KIKKAFKLTLGSSQ

-764 LYGKS
+764 LYGRS
-769 ILEEANDNGLELEA
+769 ILEEINYNGLELEA
-783 LALEKKMAHEG
+783 LALEKQMASEK
-794 LFHDYTPYPKLDKTD
+794 LFHDYRPYPKLDKSD
-809 KVVGLEHFNR
+809 RVVGLEHFNR

-846 EVLNDE
+846 EVLDDE

-867 IRQEHIKDLKPLLQ
+867 IRQEQIKDIKPLLQ
-881 KQYQDFYNSTADIYT
+881 KQYHNFYNSTADIYT
-896 YFFALAYHLLK
+896 YFFALAFQLLK

-928 LRELLL
+928 LREWLL
-934 KKTTLVSY
+934 KKTTIVSY

-964 KQTPPKES
+964 KQTPPEDSSFK
-972 DFEYYEP
+972 YYEP

-991 HLPMKQNAL
+991 FLPMKQNVL
-1000 STESFIFANA
+1000 STESFIFADS
-1010 TLLDLRDKI
+1010 TLLDLRDKM
-1019 ESVGTPLKDWDIQIN
+1019 EKAGTPLKDWGIQIN

-1048 TEKREEILK
+1048 TEKREEILNACK
-1057 NCDDAQKDER
+1057 TQEER
-1067 GMSERERTKEL
+1067 KRTEAL

-1090 YSYEWADLWVI
+1090 YSYEWAHLWVI
-1101 IAKFGSHEFLEVE
+1101 ATFPSLKLDIDDYPSLKTYLSQFRPRIDQSGKKDCRKKTNNQWFETQDTIAYHE
-1114 YPTIYN
+1114 
-1120 HLLQYK
+1120 
-1126 DQLEQRGQCRYSRGP
+1126 
-1141 QNSNKPY
+1141 
-1148 PGQHHWLELDNNPKD
+1148 
-1163 SYLQDFEKEKIVY
+1163 DFEKEKIVY

-1190 ECELGVFYAEATSF
+1190 ECELGYFYAEATSF

-1268 DGAKQILALKAKDP
+1268 DGAKAILEAKEKDP

-1287 GLEKEIDALVYQLY
+1287 GLEQEIDALVYQLY
-1301 HLTDEEI
+1301 NLTDEEI

>member
-1 MICFTRIP
+1 MIRFARIS

-17 NPQEP
+17 NPQTP
-22 KKETIENFEKEINNL
+22 TKETIENFEKEINSL
-37 LENAPK
+37 LENAPR

-57 LKNTYGY
+57 FLKTYGY
-64 DCNTYKKVDSA
+64 ECNTNKKVDSA
-75 IYVDGEVRVLIEVKA
+75 IYVDEEVQVLIEVKA
-90 LNNRNEFPKNR
+90 LNNKTEFPKNR
-101 ENPISK
+101 ENLLSK

-116 LEEIEK
+116 LEEREK

-130 TIICNAHEFFLFDCK
+130 AIICNAHEFFLFDCR
-145 DLLFLKE
+145 DFCTLFQNN
-152 DKRIK
+152 KRIT
-157 DFYKKCAKKEGTD
+157 DFYKYCAKKEGTD
-170 SSKPKFYKDLEQ
+170 PSTKRFYSDLEE
-182 YLQEDFQGELRYTHF
+182 YLKKDFEGELRYTHF
-197 NLSNY
+197 NLS
-202 DPKELPLIYQ
+202 DDFKELPLIYQ
-212 VLSQEV
+212 VLSHEV
-218 LLKQRK
+218 LLKQKK
-224 TLDANTLNKDFYEE
+224 TLDANTLDKDFYEE

-253 ILIKPSRTQNSLS
+253 ILIKQSRTENSLS
-266 AALKKKYENLD
+266 DALKYSYTDLD

-305 KHFEK
+305 KHFK
-310 PFLTTENFKDFNAL
+310 NPFLTTENFNDFNAL

-331 LAKKNSE
+331 LAKKNNE
-338 RSLNKE
+338 RLKEIKE
-344 DKILEKIPYLNS
+344 DKILGKIPYLNS
-356 SLFDQTPLELKGH
+356 SLFDKTPLELKGY
-369 EIRLLENK
+369 EIKLLDNK
-377 KLELY
+377 KLEIY
-382 QNSVLKKHE
+382 KNSVLKKD
-391 NYQEKK
+391 NPKQEP
-397 ELPLLKYLF
+397 LPLLEYLF
-406 EFLRLYKFTTTPKDI
+406 TFLRVYKFTTTPKDI
-421 KDNTDTSESRLINPS
+421 KDNTDTSESCLINPS

-477 AIYQWDCENL
+477 QKYNIECED
-487 KALREKIDRNFSNEK
+487 LRELKNYLKNSYKEDKR
-502 AKEYLNT
+502 KEYLQL

-530 NEMVLIAYE
+530 NEMVQIAYE

-545 LYRHELRLENDEII
+545 LYACDLKLENDEII
-559 IHHAQTG
+559 IHHTQTG

-575 SENDPHHQ
+575 SGNDPHHH
-583 IQKELFELKKD
+583 IQKELFELKKS

-628 FEKGKNTNNLETLPN
+628 FEKGKNTNTLETLPN

-649 CANSLVSRFALK
+649 CANSLISRFALK
-661 DKALLKTEKNKNLEY
+661 DKALLKTKKNQNLKY
-676 YIAEY
+676 SIAEY

-690 PKILESLTRPI
+690 PKILETLTHPI
-701 KDSNAVR
+701 KDSDAVG
-708 KYAKERLYQELAQNP
+708 KYAKERLYQELKQNP

-736 KIKEAFKLTLEPPQ
+736 KIKKAFKLTLDPPP

-769 ILEEANDNGLELEA
+769 ILEEINYNGLELEA
-783 LALEKKMAHEG
+783 LALEKQMAN
-794 LFHDYTPYPKLDKTD
+794 LFFDYKPYPKLDKSD

-846 EVLNDE
+846 EVLDDE

-867 IRQEHIKDLKPLLQ
+867 IRQEQIKDIKPLLE

-896 YFFALAYHLLK
+896 YFFALAFQLLK

-956 DTSIMSFI
+956 DTSIMNFI
-964 KQTPPKES
+964 KQSPSKES
-972 DFEYYEP
+972 GFKYYEP
-979 TPNDKDD
+979 TPDDKDD

-991 HLPMKQNAL
+991 SLLMKQNAL

-1019 ESVGTPLKDWDIQIN
+1019 ESVGTPLKDWGIQIN
-1034 YGIKTGANEAFIIP
+1034 YGIKTGANEAFIIT
-1048 TEKREEILK
+1048 TEKREEILNACK
-1057 NCDDAQKDER
+1057 TQEER
-1067 GMSERERTKEL
+1067 KRTEAL

-1090 YSYEWADLWVI
+1090 YSYEWAHLWVI
-1101 IAKFGSHEFLEVE
+1101 NTHNGYTSNLKSKIPPIDIEKYPATKAHLDAHWDAIATRCDQGDTPYHLRNCAYLE
-1114 YPTIYN
+1114 
-1120 HLLQYK
+1120 
-1126 DQLEQRGQCRYSRGP
+1126 
-1141 QNSNKPY
+1141 
-1148 PGQHHWLELDNNPKD
+1148 
-1163 SYLQDFEKEKIVY
+1163 DFEKEKIVY
-1176 GEIVQEPRFYLDNG
+1176 PCIMAKEPCFVYEEKG
-1190 ECELGVFYAEATSF
+1190 FYAPAPAN
-1204 ILTGEHLRY
+1204 IITGDKIEIKY
-1213 LLGMLHSKLIT
+1213 ITALLNSKCIY
-1224 FAFKTFYAG
+1224 FAMRKFYMG
-1233 GGLGES
+1233 GGIEGEL
-1239 GYRYKKAFIERLP
+1239 KTNNLEKIP

-1268 DGAKQILALKAKDP
+1268 DGAKQILALKEKDP

-1287 GLEKEIDALVYQLY
+1287 KLEKEIDALVYQLY

-1308 KTIENGQ
+1308 KIIEDGQ